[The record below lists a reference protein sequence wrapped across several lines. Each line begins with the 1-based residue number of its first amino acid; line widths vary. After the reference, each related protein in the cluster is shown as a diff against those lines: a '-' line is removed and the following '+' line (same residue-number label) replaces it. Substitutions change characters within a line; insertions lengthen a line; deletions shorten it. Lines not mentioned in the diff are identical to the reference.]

1 MPGQTAFSHRLTSYV
16 ALISMT
22 TRREIIALSAAS
34 ALAQPSGQDLL
45 AQIIPRHDASVE
57 RTLQMQVTDPASRW
71 RGIYPDEYG
80 LHNPGTAAGVIDTLL
95 TAYLQPKSK
104 YYNDKAIP
112 ERIKLAAD
120 FLTRVQSPDG
130 NINLLITNFNSPP
143 DTGFVVR
150 AICPSV
156 TLAKRAGKTDLVRLV
171 EPFLRKAGDGM
182 TKGGI
187 HTPNHRWVVSAALA
201 QLYDLFGEAAYVRR
215 IDQWLAEGID
225 IDAEGQYSER
235 STYVYNPITNN
246 AFVTMAAKLK
256 RPQLL
261 DPVRKNLE
269 SMMYLLHPGYEV
281 VTEFSRRQDL
291 NQRGDMGSYWFALA
305 YMANHDK
312 DGRLATM
319 ARHFAA
325 TRAPLSAL
333 MEYPDLASSNVAS
346 APVPDNYRRVFPHNG
361 FVRVRRGPV
370 SATILAG
377 NRSRFFTLRNGQA
390 SINAVRFASAFFG
403 RGQFS
408 SESFQDK
415 DGIIHLTQDLEAQ
428 YYQPLDPAR
437 PVNADEWAAT
447 RRDRKRTE
455 VCHLKQSATITETK
469 NGFRLRVQSSGTNDV
484 PVAVEINFGAG
495 GKLEGVA
502 PAHKVDDGWVL
513 AKEMGSFRNGNDV
526 IRFGPGF
533 AENAYTQI
541 RGAEPKMAGPSV
553 YLTGFTPFDRTIEFT
568 PATS

>member
-1 MPGQTAFSHRLTSYV
+1 MFN
-16 ALISMT
+16 
-22 TRREIIALSAAS
+22 RREMIALSATS
-34 ALAQPSGQDLL
+34 ALAQQSAPDWMTE
-45 AQIIPRHDASVE
+45 IIRRHDSGVE
-57 RTLQMQVTDPASRW
+57 RTLQLQITEAGSRW
-71 RGIYPDEYG
+71 RGVYADEYG
-80 LHNPGTAAGVIDTLL
+80 LHNPGTAAGIIDNLL

-104 YYNDKAIP
+104 YYNDKTLP

-120 FLTRVQSPDG
+120 FLTRVQSADG
-130 NINLLITNFNSPP
+130 NINLLVTNFNSPP

-156 TLAKRAGKTDLVRLV
+156 TLAKRAGRRDLVDLV
-171 EPFLRKAGDGM
+171 QPFLRRAGDGM
-182 TKGGI
+182 TQGGI

-201 QLYDLFGEAAYVRR
+201 QLYDLFGNAAYIRR

-235 STYVYNPITNN
+235 STYVYNSITNN

-256 RPQLL
+256 RPELL
-261 DPVRKNLE
+261 DPVRRNLE

-312 DGRLATM
+312 DGRLTTLANY
-319 ARHFAA
+319 FAP

-333 MEYPDLASSNVAS
+333 MEYPEIVA
-346 APVPDNYRRVFPHNG
+346 AKVPAKPVPEDYRHAFPHNG
-361 FVRVRRGPV
+361 FVRVRRGAM

-390 SINAVRFASAFFG
+390 TINAVRFASAFFG
-403 RGQFS
+403 KGQFS
-408 SESFQDK
+408 SAAFEEK
-415 DGIIHLTQDLEAQ
+415 DGTIFLNQELEAQ
-428 YYQPLDPAR
+428 YYQPLDPPR
-437 PVNADEWAAT
+437 SVNADGWAEA

-455 VCHLKQSATITETK
+455 ICRLRQSVAITERK
-469 NGFRLRVQSSGTNDV
+469 NGFQLRIRSDGTNDV
-484 PVAVEINFGAG
+484 PVAVEINFGRE

-502 PAHKVDDGWVL
+502 SAHNVENGWIL
-513 AKEMGSFRNGNDV
+513 SKESGSFRVGTDV

-541 RGAEPKMAGPSV
+541 RGSEAKLPGPSV
-553 YLTGFTPFDRTIEFT
+553 YLTGFTPFDRTINFGCLK
-568 PATS
+568 A